1 MWYVRGMTEFDGRK
15 LGRKT
20 LEEIRIRAVK
30 RVEAG
35 ESPEVV
41 IKALGLSR
49 ARIYEWIAKYREGG
63 IDALKSRTAPG
74 RAPKLSGS
82 QLQVIYRIVTK
93 DDPRQLKF
101 SFALWTCAM
110 VRELIRQKFEIHL
123 SEVTVGRVLKKLG
136 LTPQRPLWRAYQQDK
151 RLVVSWMALEYPKI
165 VAMAKAAGA
174 AVFWGDES
182 AIRSDYHSGTTW
194 APKGKTPVVSATGA
208 RFKVNM
214 LSAISARGALHFMV
228 TEKNVTSSAF
238 IDFLERLLHDCDKP
252 VYIIVDRHPVHRSAQ
267 VQKYVASTEGRLRIF
282 HLPPYSPELNPDEQ
296 VWNHVKNH
304 GIGRMLIKGLSD
316 LKERVAGRLE
326 SLRSTPEIV
335 RNFFLHP
342 DIRYCSMFAN
352 L

>member
-1 MWYVRGMTEFDGRK
+1 MKELDGRK

-63 IDALKSRTAPG
+63 IDALRSRSAPG
-74 RAPKLSGS
+74 RPPKLSGE
-82 QLQVIYRIVTK
+82 QLRTIYRLVTK

-101 SFALWTCAM
+101 PFALWTCAT
-110 VRELIRQKFEIHL
+110 VRELIRQRFETHL
-123 SEVTVGRVLKKLG
+123 SEVSVGRLLKKLG

-151 RLVVSWMALEYPKI
+151 RLVVSWMASEYPKI
-165 VAMAKAAGA
+165 QAMAKAAGA
-174 AVFWGDES
+174 AIFWGDES
-182 AIRSDYHSGTTW
+182 AVRSDYHSGTTW
-194 APKGKTPVVSATGA
+194 ALKGKTPVVPATGA

-214 LSAISARGALHFMV
+214 LSAISAKGALHFMV
-228 TEKNVTSSAF
+228 TDKNVTSSTF
-238 IDFLERLLHDCDKP
+238 IDFLERLLHDCDQP
-252 VYIIVDRHPVHRSAQ
+252 VYLIVDRHPVHRSRQ
-267 VQKYVASTEGRLRIF
+267 VQEYVSSTKGRLRIF
-282 HLPPYSPELNPDEQ
+282 YLPPYSPELNPDEQ

-304 GIGRMLIKGLSD
+304 GIGRMILKGLSE
-316 LKERVAGRLE
+316 LKECVVARLE
-326 SLRSTPEIV
+326 LLQNTPQIV

-342 DIRYCSMFAN
+342 DIQYCSMFAN
-352 L
+352 Q